1 MSNDDKT
8 VNILLDQL
16 EKTHKLTSI
25 LTTGLVKVSIG
36 ILVAVTVVAVA
47 TIGSYFW
54 SPDSYDYNIDNTN
67 STQLDS
73 NTSIG
78 GEDIDN

>member
-36 ILVAVTVVAVA
+36 ILVAVA